1 MAYPPPPY
9 ADAVCGTFVCGEAI
23 CGAWW
28 AYPTEPKLTLG
39 AIDPTLIV
47 IAGDIVPPAGLR
59 LGTITPGLL
68 IGSTV
73 VPAPAGLRF
82 GTITPQVAIS
92 QTVQIPQAL
101 LRLGAIV
108 PDAIGATWLTELDCT
123 DLTLAEDTEGTLV
136 LVAAG
141 SSDLDLDPEECL

>member
-9 ADAVCGTFVCGEAI
+9 ADAVCGTFVCGEAL

-39 AIDPTLIV
+39 TITPDVVI
-47 IAGDIVPPAGLR
+47 IAGDVVPPAGLR
-59 LGTITPGLL
+59 LGTITPGLA

-73 VPAPAGLRF
+73 VPVPTGLRL

-92 QTVQIPQAL
+92 QSVQIPQAL
-101 LRLGAIV
+101 LRFGAIA
-108 PDAIGATWLTELDCT
+108 PDTVGAEFLTPAVCIDVSLV
-123 DLTLAEDTEGTLV
+123 EDVEGSLV

-141 SSDLDLDPEECL
+141 STDIVLDPEECF